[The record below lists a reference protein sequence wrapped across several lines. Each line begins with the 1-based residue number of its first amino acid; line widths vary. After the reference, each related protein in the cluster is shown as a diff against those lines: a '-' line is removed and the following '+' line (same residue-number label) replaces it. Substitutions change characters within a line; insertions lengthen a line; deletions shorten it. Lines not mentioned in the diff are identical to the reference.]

1 MKIKN
6 CLLILAASV
15 VVLTSSDRS
24 HAQSQLS
31 FDGYGASP
39 RLRQMMEDRNVMWLA
54 MGGSEVVADGSM
66 RMNTTVAAP
75 RTQQVTIVPA
85 AHDESEWVGYK
96 TTDDDGIAASPRL
109 RQMMDDRY
117 AMQMAMGGSE
127 TMVITE
133 TGGRVSARHGTY
145 VAQNEQRIAT
155 PNSELQS
162 IGFYK
167 TTGDDGIAAS
177 PRLRQMMND
186 RVVAREVLVVR

>member
-1 MKIKN
+1 
-6 CLLILAASV
+6 
-15 VVLTSSDRS
+15 
-24 HAQSQLS
+24 
-31 FDGYGASP
+31 
-39 RLRQMMEDRNVMWLA
+39 MMEDRNVMWFA
-54 MGGSEVVADGSM
+54 MGGSEVIADGSM

-75 RTQQVTIVPA
+75 RAQQGTVVLTS
-85 AHDESEWVGYK
+85 HDESEWVGYK

-109 RQMMDDRY
+109 RQMMDDRC
-117 AMQMAMGGSE
+117 ALHTAMGGSE
-127 TMVITE
+127 TIVITE